1 MAKSTDPHLPL
12 SSLHLLVPPLRLM
25 SACMWQVAQ
34 ERNVD
39 QYDKLAK
46 FMTLVTEMV
55 PELLNYKQ
63 RTQLIL
69 GLRARLILESLKT
82 MDEVDC
88 TAIQDHLNS
97 FQLWTTTCIY
107 EEDQDAEVEISKSAF
122 VQLVQTLL
130 RDQSQK
136 DIFFEEVFPLQ
147 YGVHFDTALQIL
159 VWEFFYRLEEFLPVP
174 SFSQVFS
181 MFDLSSNNDQL
192 EQFVSDDEDLR
203 KILQHQQ
210 ERQKLTKSEFTFT
223 SDTILSTLASK
234 QTLGAPEGDI
244 DQKIHWGG
252 ADGKQDT
259 KTPQGRHRGKY
270 EEETLKQVNSY
281 SIEDVCEDDEETDDS
296 SIETNPHSQLQEYGL
311 SPLTSSP
318 CSEGDDAAD
327 DRAGEAALQPPR
339 GIVNSVEGVKQHL
352 ELSRKEE
359 PSEASTIQFSTGG
372 RANVSRPLS
381 SNSIRANKN
390 TCLECGKTFS
400 SCSALK
406 NHRFVHTSARPFKC
420 TQCDKTYKSRKDLN
434 QHVLIH
440 SKPKVLSFA
449 CSFCEKRFSSQG
461 LLTVHLRHHTGERPF
476 ACSYCD
482 KRFLTN
488 SVLKSHVRIHTGERP
503 YACTLC
509 DKKFTQLYPRTVHLR
524 MHMKEKPYLCSTCG
538 MSFCS
543 SGALL
548 VHSRSHTGERPYQCE
563 SCGKGFATAVQL
575 TLHRRSHTGER
586 PYSCSQCDKSFHSS
600 SGLKKHM
607 RTHTGE
613 KPHQCLTC
621 HKTFSQK
628 SNMKIHL
635 KVHKNI

>member
-1 MAKSTDPHLPL
+1 MAKTTDAHLPL

-39 QYDKLAK
+39 QYDKLAD

-63 RTQLIL
+63 RTQMIL
-69 GLRARLILESLKT
+69 GLRARLILELLKS
-82 MDEVDC
+82 MDNVDC
-88 TAIQDHLNS
+88 KVILGHLNH
-97 FQLWTTTCIY
+97 FQQWITNCIK
-107 EEDQDAEVEISKSAF
+107 EEDQDGEVGISQSAF
-122 VQLVQTLL
+122 VELVQTLL

-136 DIFFEEVFPLQ
+136 ESFFKEVFPLQ
-147 YGVHFDTALQIL
+147 YGVCFDTALQIL
-159 VWEFFYRLEEFLPVP
+159 IWEFFYRLEEFLPVP

-181 MFDLSSNNDQL
+181 MFDLSSTDDQL
-192 EQFVSDDEDLR
+192 EQFVSDHEDLK

-210 ERQKLTKSEFTFT
+210 ERQKLTKSEFTFK

-234 QTLGAPEGDI
+234 QTSVAPKDHI
-244 DQKIHWGG
+244 DQKIPWGG
-252 ADGKQDT
+252 EDSKQDT
-259 KTPQGRHRGKY
+259 EKPQGRHQVKL
-270 EEETLKQVNSY
+270 EEETQLQANSC
-281 SIEDVCEDDEETDDS
+281 SLEDMCEDDEETDDS
-296 SIETNPHSQLQEYGL
+296 SIETNPTSQPQEHGL

-318 CSEGDDAAD
+318 CSEGQDTAD
-327 DRAGEAALQPPR
+327 DREGEAVFQPPR
-339 GIVNSVEGVKQHL
+339 CSENSAEGVKQHL
-352 ELSRKEE
+352 DLSRNTE
-359 PSEASTIQFSTGG
+359 PSEESTVQSLTRSRATVSCPFSKEST
-372 RANVSRPLS
+372 
-381 SNSIRANKN
+381 RANKN
-390 TCLECGKTFS
+390 SCLECGKTFS

-548 VHSRSHTGERPYQCE
+548 VHSRSHTGERPYQCD

-586 PYSCSQCDKSFHSS
+586 PYACSQCDKSFHSS

>member
-1 MAKSTDPHLPL
+1 MDK
-12 SSLHLLVPPLRLM
+12 
-25 SACMWQVAQ
+25 
-34 ERNVD
+34 VD
-39 QYDKLAK
+39 
-46 FMTLVTEMV
+46 
-55 PELLNYKQ
+55 
-63 RTQLIL
+63 
-69 GLRARLILESLKT
+69 S
-82 MDEVDC
+82 
-88 TAIQDHLNS
+88 TAIHDHLNG
-97 FQLWTTTCIY
+97 FQQWTTNCIY
-107 EEDQDAEVEISKSAF
+107 KEDQDGELESSKSAF
-122 VQLVQTLL
+122 VELVQTLL
-130 RDQSQK
+130 GDQSQK
-136 DIFFEEVFPLQ
+136 EIFFKEVFPLQ
-147 YGVHFDTALQIL
+147 YGVRFDTALQIL

-181 MFDLSSNNDQL
+181 MFDLSSSDEQL
-192 EQFVSDDEDLR
+192 EQFVSNHEGLTN
-203 KILQHQQ
+203 ILQRQQ

-234 QTLGAPEGDI
+234 QISAAPEDHV
-244 DQKIHWGG
+244 DQKMHWGG
-252 ADGKQDT
+252 ADGKRDAEKPWEGNQI
-259 KTPQGRHRGKY
+259 KL
-270 EEETLKQVNSY
+270 EEEPQEVNSY
-281 SIEDVCEDDEETDDS
+281 SVEDGCEDDEETDDS
-296 SIETNPHSQLQEYGL
+296 SIDTNVNSPLQEYGL

-318 CSEGDDAAD
+318 RSEEAAD
-327 DRAGEAALQPPR
+327 DRETAGEAASQPSR
-339 GIVNSVEGVKQHL
+339 CSDDSVEGGKQHL
-352 ELSRKEE
+352 DLSGDKELPEE
-359 PSEASTIQFSTGG
+359 STIQSSTA
-372 RANVSRPLS
+372 ANVSCLLS
-381 SNSIRANKN
+381 ENSLRADKN

-434 QHVLIH
+434 QHVLSH
-440 SKPKVLSFA
+440 SQPKVMCFA
-449 CSFCEKRFSSQG
+449 CSLCEKRFSSQG

-482 KRFLTN
+482 KRFLTK

-503 YACTLC
+503 YACPLC

-586 PYSCSQCDKSFHSS
+586 PYACSECDKSFHSS

-613 KPHQCLTC
+613 KPHKCLTC

-635 KVHKNI
+635 KVHKKI